1 MMCCQCVNLWMMLSA
16 TNDVLSM
23 CEAVDVLIAT
33 NDVLS
38 ICEAVYDVE
47 CN

>member
-1 MMCCQCVNLWMMLSA
+1 MMCCQYVKLWMM
-16 TNDVLSM
+16 
-23 CEAVDVLIAT
+23 LIAT

-38 ICEAVYDVE
+38 ICEAVDDVE

>member
-1 MMCCQCVNLWMMLSA
+1 MMCCQYVKLWMMLSA

-23 CEAVDVLIAT
+23 CEDVD
-33 NDVLS
+33 
-38 ICEAVYDVE
+38 DVE

>member
-1 MMCCQCVNLWMMLSA
+1 MQLMMCCQCMKRWMMLSA

-23 CEAVDVLIAT
+23 CEAVDG
-33 NDVLS
+33 
-38 ICEAVYDVE
+38 VE